1 MAEYE
6 KSRGIDDEPAFKWWV
21 PYTLRKRDNIIAA
34 VKARVR
40 LATHKYGI
48 EVWRS
53 IKHAKQL
60 DKKNGNIFWIQALA
74 KEMHN
79 VFIVFE
85 LLDQGAKAPL
95 GWTPSSGHIIF
106 DVKMDFTRKSRWV
119 KDGHKNPDPSM
130 SNYSGVV
137 SRDNVHISLT
147 YDALNDFYVT
157 ASDTQNAYLQVPSS
171 EKHFIICK
179 HEFGIEHVVKI
190 ALIRRALYGGKM
202 TGRDFWSHLSSCIKL
217 LGSKSIH
224 GDPGEWMREAVKSD
238 GTQNW
243 QYVLLY
249 VDDCLVVSE
258 NG

>member
-1 MAEYE
+1 
-6 KSRGIDDEPAFKWWV
+6 
-21 PYTLRKRDNIIAA
+21 
-34 VKARVR
+34 
-40 LATHKYGI
+40 
-48 EVWRS
+48 
-53 IKHAKQL
+53 
-60 DKKNGNIFWIQALA
+60 
-74 KEMHN
+74 
-79 VFIVFE
+79 
-85 LLDQGAKAPL
+85 
-95 GWTPSSGHIIF
+95 
-106 DVKMDFTRKSRWV
+106 MDFSQKLSWV

-147 YDALNDFYVT
+147 SDALNDFYVT

-202 TGRDFWSHLSSCIKL
+202 TGRDFWIHLSSCIKF

-224 GDPGEWMREAVKSD
+224 GDPGVWMREAVKAD

-243 QYVLLY
+243 KYVLLY